1 MIKIKIKENR
11 YLDYFISIFLLTIII
26 SVAILYLFNI
36 YQWRS
41 APFFGFGHREFSG
54 WAVVGRVYEDGYKA
68 GFRLGDRIQEVNG
81 KPVENLAS
89 VRQLVNKKIGA
100 LNHFTVIRNG
110 QKLTIVYRTSKFG
123 LKRAAMVFGISWLI
137 GIVII
142 CIGSFIFYT
151 TLIKKKKWSFFLFC
165 LCAGLIMIFFNQRSL
180 WPNWIHIF
188 GIIGFCFLPATI
200 LHMTFI
206 FPFYKDYK
214 PKHFLF
220 TLSPYIISI
229 LLFITIKAFS
239 LSFSGSPKYL
249 RIFVLFYLFLSILIF
264 IYMLLYKYRIT
275 PYRVTKLKIRVVLF
289 GFFIGV
295 LLPLAEPILN
305 STLGIFILPNIEM
318 ATLPFIT
325 AFPMSIAYAIVKHD
339 LFEIDVFIKRTA
351 GYLLATA
358 SIALFYLL
366 FVFSANLFLK
376 TIFLRHPH
384 IVNFLFILL
393 VIFFFNPITNNI
405 QIVVNRIF
413 FRQRYDYNEPV
424 KQLLKDITSIFE
436 LDLIIKRVLNIL
448 SNTMYIEDIRIFLY
462 NPKED
467 VYFEYDPE
475 RNTISNTPDKLISSS
490 SHLVRLLIEEKK
502 ELTRDSFYDL
512 SKFGPFGGE
521 MLLLFESWNAQLIL
535 PFIMHKRLSGFIV
548 LGNMKSG
555 RYYNKSDLEFLR
567 IIADQTAIALEN
579 VNLIQDKIKQ
589 EKIEEE
595 LKIAGVIQRRML
607 PDAAPKI
614 KNISIYNQI
623 IPSSEIGGDFYDYI
637 EFPSQKEKE
646 FGIIIG
652 DISGHGISGA
662 LLMSAAHSICH
673 NQAFY
678 LKDASSV
685 MQAVNTLMIKETKKK
700 AFVAMIYALLLSDG
714 RIIISNAGLLPPLH
728 YNYHSKEIRFL
739 KNDGER
745 LPIGIV
751 ENLSYTPLMV
761 SLGKGDV
768 ILFYTD
774 GIVEVQNQNQEIFG
788 LSRLKKLFSSIVH
801 LEPEEIYNGIIDKL
815 EHFSGEKSFD
825 DDLTIIILKRTDAP
839 PLDIILSLPIHS
851 QNEGII
857 LQSVES
863 LAQLFSFSDLETTR
877 LKEEV
882 NKIYINATKYCK
894 SMSNYKLIVSLSP
907 EGSDMKNN
915 FKDMPTK
922 YEKNRVNLN
931 KNKGRKDQPKKLK
944 IVGDHYFLELI
955 PKDEISNCLSNNC
968 VCRLIV
974 NFF

>member
-1 MIKIKIKENR
+1 MIKIKFKENI

-81 KPVENLAS
+81 KPVKNLACM
-89 VRQLVNKKIGA
+89 RQLVNKKIGA

-110 QKLTIVYRTSKFG
+110 QKFTIVYSTSKFG

-137 GIVII
+137 GIIII

-151 TLIKKKKWSFFLFC
+151 TLKKEKKWSFFLFC

-180 WPNWIHIF
+180 RPNWIHIF
-188 GIIGFCFLPATI
+188 GIISFCFLPATI

-206 FPFYKDYK
+206 FPFFKDYK
-214 PKHFLF
+214 TKNFIF
-220 TLSPYIISI
+220 TLTPYIIST
-229 LLFITIKAFS
+229 LLLITIKAFS
-239 LSFSGSPKYL
+239 LSFSGSPKNL
-249 RIFVLFYLFLSILIF
+249 RIFVLLYLFLSILIF
-264 IYMLLYKYRIT
+264 IYMLFYKYRKI
-275 PYRVTKLKIRVVLF
+275 PYRVTKLKIRVILF

-325 AFPMSIAYAIVKHD
+325 AFPLSMAYAIVKHD
-339 LFEIDVFIKRTA
+339 LFEIDVFIKRTT

-384 IVNFLFILL
+384 LVNFLFILL
-393 VIFFFNPITNNI
+393 VIFLFNPITNNI
-405 QIVVNRIF
+405 QIFVNRIF
-413 FRQRYDYNEPV
+413 FRQRYDYKEPV
-424 KQLLKDITSIFE
+424 KQLLKDITSIFD

-448 SNTMYIEDIRIFLY
+448 SNTMYIQDIRVFLY
-462 NPKED
+462 NPKYD
-467 VYFEYDPE
+467 GYFEYVPK
-475 RNTISNTPDKLISSS
+475 RNTTSNTPDKLISSS
-490 SHLVRLLIEEKK
+490 SHLVRLLIEEEK
-502 ELTRDSFYDL
+502 ELSRDSFYDL
-512 SKFGPFGGE
+512 PKFAPFGGE

-535 PFIMHKRLSGFIV
+535 PFIMHKRLSGFMV
-548 LGNMKSG
+548 LGKIKSG
-555 RYYNKSDLEFLR
+555 RYYNKMDLEFLR

-607 PDAAPKI
+607 PDAAPRI

-637 EFPSQKEKE
+637 EFPSQREKE
-646 FGIIIG
+646 LGIIIG

-673 NQAFY
+673 NQVIY
-678 LKDASSV
+678 LKDVIPV
-685 MQAVNTLMIKETKKK
+685 MQAVNTLMIKETKKR
-700 AFVAMIYALLLSDG
+700 AFVAMLYALLLSDG
-714 RIIISNAGLLPPLH
+714 RIIMSNAGLLPPLH
-728 YNYHSKEIRFL
+728 YNHHSKEIRFL
-739 KNDGER
+739 KNEGER

-751 ENLSYTPLMV
+751 ENLSYTPLTI

-774 GIVEVQNQNQEIFG
+774 GIVEVQNQNKEIFG
-788 LSRLKKLFSSIVH
+788 LPRLKKLFSSLVY
-801 LEPEEIYNGIIDKL
+801 LEPEEIYNSIIYSL
-815 EHFSGEKSFD
+815 ENFSGKESFD
-825 DDLTIIILKRTDAP
+825 DDLTILILKRTDAP
-839 PLDIILSLPIHS
+839 PLDTILSLPS
-851 QNEGII
+851 SSRNEGII
-857 LQSVES
+857 LQSMES
-863 LAQLFSFSDLETTR
+863 LAQLFSFDDFETTR
-877 LKEEV
+877 LKEDA
-882 NKIYINATKYCK
+882 NKIYINATRYCK
-894 SMSNYKLIVSLSP
+894 SMSNYKLIFSLFP

-915 FKDMPTK
+915 FKDIPEK
-922 YEKNRVNLN
+922 YKKSQVNLN
-931 KNKGRKDQPKKLK
+931 KNKGRKDRSEK
-944 IVGDHYFLELI
+944 IKMVSDRYCLELTH
-955 PKDEISNCLSNNC
+955 KDEISNCLDNNC